1 MIENAILVA
10 LALLLVPLLLFAFY
24 ASTTKQSGR
33 WRRRFIFR
41 RLERITQ
48 ILVAQKLALSA
59 VVILIF
65 IARFT
70 GGFPGQQVVALSL
83 YVTLVALAWLVF
95 AVLRSM
101 QKPEEKR
108 LSDGH
113 QPGADESEN
122 ITE

>member
-1 MIENAILVA
+1 MIENVILVT
-10 LALLLVPLLLFAFY
+10 LALLLVPLLLFAYF
-24 ASTTKQSGR
+24 ASTTKRPGER
-33 WRRRFIFR
+33 RRRFIFR

-59 VVILIF
+59 VVVLIF

-70 GGFPGQQVVALSL
+70 GGFPGQQIVALSL
-83 YVTLVALAWLVF
+83 YVSLVALAWLVF

-108 LSDGH
+108 LRDGH
-113 QPGADESEN
+113 QGKPDDSGN